1 MHFSDIS
8 SSIHSALSF
17 NFVGVI
23 NSILNNILKNGKI
36 LAVALDHGLTIG
48 PVNGLTSMNK
58 LVNDVQNNGA
68 TAIIIHKGISKIL
81 TPKPKI
87 QQIIHLSASTT
98 LSVFPDDK
106 AIVGNVDNA
115 IQFGADAVSVH
126 VNIGS
131 SHDHNMLKDLSQIVD
146 ECYEKIPLLA
156 MMYPRGEKISNEYDP
171 KIIAHVARIGA
182 ELGADVVKTLYTGNS
197 ETFKEVV
204 DGCPV
209 PLVIAG
215 GPNTNND
222 IDILNMVYGAMKAGA
237 AGVSIGRKIFQ
248 HTDPGKI
255 TKAMSSIIFEN
266 KSVDDAMEI
275 LK

>member
-1 MHFSDIS
+1 M
-8 SSIHSALSF
+8 
-17 NFVGVI
+17 
-23 NSILNNILKNGKI
+23 LNNILKNGKI

-48 PVNGLTSMNK
+48 PVNGLFDMNK
-58 LVNDVQNNGA
+58 IVVDVQENGA

-81 TPKPKI
+81 SSTPKI
-87 QQIIHLSASTT
+87 QKIIHLSASTN

-106 AIVGNVDNA
+106 AIVGTVENA
-115 IQFGADAVSVH
+115 IKLGADAVSVH

-131 SHDHNMLKDLSQIVD
+131 LHDHNMLKDLGRIVD
-146 ECYEKIPLLA
+146 ECNEKLPLLA

-171 KIIAHVARIGA
+171 KVIAHVARIGA
-182 ELGADVVKTLYTGNS
+182 ELGADIIKTLYTGNS

-204 DGCPV
+204 NGCPV
-209 PLVIAG
+209 PVVIAG
-215 GPNTNND
+215 GPDSNSD
-222 IDILNMVYGAMKAGA
+222 EDILNMVNGAMKAGA

-248 HTDPGKI
+248 HPNPGKI
-255 TKAMSSIIFEN
+255 TKAISSIIFEN